1 MTDATLAA
9 ALLNFA
15 GSSGFNTML
24 IGREKLSP
32 LTNKLFWLLVIGGI
46 IAIALALLLFV
57 SEQGLQYGIVYWGVS
72 GLVCSFIVIFFLT
85 GKADGIRSIL
95 AVLAFAVGIYF
106 AMRSGFI

>member
-1 MTDATLAA
+1 
-9 ALLNFA
+9 
-15 GSSGFNTML
+15 
-24 IGREKLSP
+24 
-32 LTNKLFWLLVIGGI
+32 VIGGI

-57 SEQGLQYGIVYWGVS
+57 SEQGLQYGIVYWGGS